1 MYESQMDVQYLISVI
16 YHNLDME
23 AERDAA
29 ADRYAA
35 TARAFKAQEDILVD
49 KETEE
54 ILDVVASIGAALAG
68 R

>member
-1 MYESQMDVQYLISVI
+1 MYQSQMDVQYLISVI

-23 AERDAA
+23 AERDTA
-29 ADRYAA
+29 ADRHAA
-35 TARAFKAQEDILVD
+35 TARAFKAQEDMLVD